1 MKWSN
6 KLRFIYKIIYLCFL
20 VTWALI
26 GYLNIHT
33 HITCIAHDLGALGIA
48 LKIQVMGSLQSDE

>member
-20 VTWALI
+20 VTLALI

-33 HITCIAHDLGALGIA
+33 HITCIAHDLGALGTA
-48 LKIQVMGSLQSDE
+48 LKIQVMGSL